1 MTLGKFYQ
9 CIEADEVM
17 THMQRVLWK
26 FGNTRKEPEV
36 FTTTQV
42 NNGDRPAGYIVI
54 AAVRETEEK
63 FSGGKEE
70 VTWFQRD
77 RTYEDDATGGATRKK
92 QQ

>member
-1 MTLGKFYQ
+1 MTLGKFYL
-9 CIEADEVM
+9 CIEADEV
-17 THMQRVLWK
+17 TQHVQRVLWK
-26 FGNTRKEPEV
+26 FGNTRKEPEA

-42 NNGDRPAGYIVI
+42 NYGYIVI
-54 AAVRETEEK
+54 AAVRETEER

-77 RTYEDDATGGATRKK
+77 RTYEDDATGGATKKK